1 MSHNFN
7 SHTKHRVC
15 GLYEMES
22 WFLLVREDSNLTLEY
37 GIRIPATTI
46 LSISLCA
53 WSSDSLL
60 PAHSFE
66 LRKVQRFGF
75 FCQYSSLSQIM
86 YKGNKIKWLYI
97 YIYINNM
104 TFFFICQLLNQIL
117 CHNLK
122 AAVYNLWDNGIPIVV
137 EPTSNFIFFFN
148 RFY

>member
-1 MSHNFN
+1 MDRSFCHSFSPNRGLCYNSFSAAILLAFPVGQTLLMHTLMSHNFN

-75 FCQYSSLSQIM
+75 FCQYSSLS
-86 YKGNKIKWLYI
+86 
-97 YIYINNM
+97 
-104 TFFFICQLLNQIL
+104 
-117 CHNLK
+117 
-122 AAVYNLWDNGIPIVV
+122 
-137 EPTSNFIFFFN
+137 
-148 RFY
+148 